1 MPIIQGKILEG
12 STVRMDGKYM
22 TVVLKGHDRYRVLHA
37 HNRGKSRAT
46 ALPFRVSGTAILNLC
61 RSRP

>member
-22 TVVLKGHDRYRVLHA
+22 TVVLKGHDRYRVFHA

-46 ALPFRVSGTAILNLC
+46 ALSLFESPDRNS
-61 RSRP
+61 